1 MTRRLQRQ
9 LLHNSITVE
18 ADGNEDLNAM
28 MEWYSQPVSDPEQGK
43 ALERLSFLKPQQLD
57 ILALMAH
64 GQTFEEIQS
73 VLDLPR
79 RDLRLKMTQLM
90 NQLEIRD
97 SSPESIQYYY
107 DLAQWGGW
115 LD

>member
-1 MTRRLQRQ
+1 MTRSVQRQ
-9 LLHNSITVE
+9 LLHSNITEE